1 MKRYNKHWI
10 LGLCAATMALGL
22 GSCKKS
28 GDSVDTLLERNY
40 PPRVYIQADR
50 YSVPVNS
57 YILQHGSA
65 GIVGDHVGY
74 FTIRLNRPSTQDVV
88 VTLKSTLDNADVAS
102 AVTLSATE
110 ATIKAGQLAS
120 EPISVTLD
128 LNAIASH
135 EGAEDYTVKV
145 NIESIKS
152 AASGIA
158 ISSNLNLY
166 SAIFS
171 KSARSE
177 DALVVGDS
185 DIDFSQVHYFDQ
197 TDRATKWTVSQITEG
212 IEGANDPK
220 RLLDGR
226 NNTDFASNNRG
237 FSFVVDFGKV
247 VKKFRGVDVRYWADW
262 AAPKE
267 IQLECSTDGTTWTNL
282 GRANLAPLKGEDK
295 TFVGLKKAYPARYV
309 RYTITKPV
317 GRTSVTEFYAFEDVE
332 EASAD
337 NLFGG
342 GATE

>member
-65 GIVGDHVGY
+65 GIMGDHVGY

-88 VTLKSTLDNADVAS
+88 VTLKSTVDNADVAS

-128 LNAIASH
+128 LNAIASR
-135 EGAEDYTVKV
+135 EAAEDYTVKV

-185 DIDFSQVHYFDQ
+185 GIDFSQVHYFDQ
-197 TDRATKWTVSQITEG
+197 ADRATKWTISQVTEG

-220 RLLDGR
+220 RLLDGK
-226 NNTDFASNNRG
+226 NTDFASNNRG

-247 VKKFRGVDVRYWADW
+247 VKKFRGVDVRYFADW